1 MEEHI
6 YSVSE
11 ISQEIKS
18 VIERFITPVWVE
30 GEVSNYS
37 LSRAGHIY
45 FSLKDQFAL
54 IKCVIWKNIANSI
67 PFQISDGMHLLV
79 YGDITAYSAQSQ
91 YQINISEIRAAGLG
105 TLYLAFEALKKKLD
119 KEGLFDESKKKAL
132 PKLPRRIGVVT
143 SVTGAAIQDI
153 LRISERRNPSIEIV
167 IYPAQV
173 QGEGAADTIVKGI
186 EVFNKLKNV
195 DFIIIGRG
203 GGSLE
208 DLWAFNEEKVVRAIV
223 SSELPIVSAVGHEVD
238 FTLSD
243 FSADLRAPTP
253 SAAAE
258 IAIPKSSDIEEN
270 ISLTVSRLRQEILH
284 RIRDTQNLLT
294 NYKERLLRK
303 RPLDLIHQR
312 WQRLDELELR
322 LVNSINQ
329 HILRIKQNLE
339 SLDTTL
345 NALNPREVLRRGF
358 AIVYLLPKKTIVK
371 SIDDVE
377 KDSLVSVEI
386 SDGLFNANVKSKKY
400 LRKDNS

>member
-18 VIERFITPVWVE
+18 VIERFVTPVWVE

-37 LSRAGHIY
+37 LSRVGHIY

-54 IKCVIWKNIANSI
+54 IKCVIWKNAANSI
-67 PFQISDGMHLLV
+67 PFQISDGMQLLV
-79 YGDITAYSAQSQ
+79 YGDITTYSPQSQ
-91 YQINISEIRAAGLG
+91 YQINISEVRAAGLG
-105 TLYLAFEALKKKLD
+105 TLYLAFEALKKKLAD
-119 KEGLFDESKKKAL
+119 EGLFDESKKRAL
-132 PKLPRRIGVVT
+132 PKFPRRIGVVT
-143 SVTGAAIQDI
+143 SATGAAIRDI

-173 QGEGAADTIVKGI
+173 QGEGAADAIVRGI
-186 EVFNKLKNV
+186 EVFNELRNV

-243 FSADLRAPTP
+243 FAADLRAPTP
-253 SAAAE
+253 SASAE
-258 IAIPKSSDIEEN
+258 ITIPELSGIKEN
-270 ISLTVSRLRQEILH
+270 ISLITSRLRHEILL
-284 RIRDTQNLLT
+284 RVKEVQNLLSD
-294 NYKERLLRK
+294 YKERLFRK
-303 RPLDLIHQR
+303 RPLDLIHQK
-312 WQRLDELELR
+312 WQRLDEFELR

-329 HILRIKQNLE
+329 HILRIKQNFE
-339 SLDTTL
+339 SLDATL
-345 NALNPREVLRRGF
+345 NALNPREVLKRGF

-371 SIDDVE
+371 SVNDVE
-377 KDSLVSVEI
+377 KDSLVLVEV
-386 SDGLFNANVKSKKY
+386 SDGSFDANVESKKY
-400 LRKDNS
+400 LRKENT